1 MVQAVLDGKLIR
13 NIENAQYLEHLYLTL
28 LTFSSMLQALVDQY
42 HKEGIASRIS
52 VLTTKSCTQK
62 FVSFLSIPV
71 SARVPHSD
79 PLCVS
84 YVFTGRSRLLVIT
97 QAKRANPTTTPQ
109 QP

>member
-71 SARVPHSD
+71 SACAFRTRIH
-79 PLCVS
+79 CV
-84 YVFTGRSRLLVIT
+84 YHMFLLEE
-97 QAKRANPTTTPQ
+97 ADFS
-109 QP
+109 